1 VRLLFCRAVRKPRI
15 TIVGPGRLGL
25 ALAQALADA
34 NYRLDEIVFRRS
46 VSGKKTGHSSEQ
58 NARKLARRYGS
69 RAIEFGKAQF
79 AADVVWLCIADGSIA
94 SVARSI
100 SGHVRWKGKVV
111 FHSSGALS
119 SRELLSL
126 REAGAFVASVH
137 PMMSFVHHG
146 AEATF
151 EVPFAL
157 EGDAKALRVA
167 KSIVRDLGGES
178 LLISAANKPLYH
190 AFGAFLSPLIVANL
204 ALAERIGIKAGVP
217 KDFVRQ
223 AIAPILATTVFNY
236 ITLGSAGAFSGPI
249 VRGDVET
256 VRKNLAALK
265 KVPDAEAVYRAL
277 ARSALRTLP
286 VGKKK
291 ELERLLAGKR
301 KSSV

>member
-1 VRLLFCRAVRKPRI
+1 MRKPSI

-34 NYRLDEIVFRRS
+34 GYKLDEIVFRRRL
-46 VSGKKTGHSSEQ
+46 SGKTTGHGSEQ
-58 NARKLARRYGS
+58 NARKLARRYRSQAVELGDA
-69 RAIEFGKAQF
+69 RC
-79 AADVVWLCIADGSIA
+79 AADVVWLCVGDGSIA

-100 SGHVRWKGKVV
+100 SGRVSWTGKVV
-111 FHSSGALS
+111 FHSSGALT
-119 SRELLSL
+119 SRELSSL
-126 REAGAFVASVH
+126 REAGAWVASVH

-157 EGDAKALRVA
+157 EGDAQALRVA
-167 KSIVRDLGGES
+167 NGIVRDLGGKS
-178 LLISAANKPLYH
+178 LRISAANKPLYH

-217 KDFVRQ
+217 KNFVRQ

-236 ITLGSAGAFSGPI
+236 ITLGAAAAFSGPL

-265 KVPDAEAVYRAL
+265 KVPDAEAVYSAL
-277 ARSALRTLP
+277 ARSALRRLP
-286 VGKKK
+286 VGKKRD
-291 ELERLLAGKR
+291 LARVLAGKW
-301 KSSV
+301 KSNA

>member
-1 VRLLFCRAVRKPRI
+1 M
-15 TIVGPGRLGL
+15 
-25 ALAQALADA
+25 AQALADA
-34 NYRLDEIVFRRS
+34 TYKLDEIVFRRS

-69 RAIEFGKAQF
+69 RAVEFGKAQF
-79 AADVVWLCIADGSIA
+79 AADVVWLCVADGSIV

-111 FHSSGALS
+111 FHSSGALG
-119 SRELLSL
+119 SRELSLL
-126 REAGAFVASVH
+126 REAGAFVAAVH

-167 KSIVRDLGGES
+167 KAIVRDFGGES

-217 KDFVRQ
+217 KDLVRQ

-236 ITLGSAGAFSGPI
+236 ITLGGAGAFSGPI

-265 KVPDAEAVYRAL
+265 KVPDAEVVYRAL

-291 ELERLLAGKR
+291 ELDRLLAGKR
-301 KSSV
+301 RSSV